1 MEKSNRHIR
10 DYIQLSG
17 ELFEAV
23 QKQRVYPDSKHFVD
37 MVPKSESSNII
48 KKWQSEK
55 DAPDFNLKRFIET
68 HFYLP
73 ENDTEQTEIQPQS
86 SCRKHIQNLWPLLFR
101 KSDSAKN
108 SESSLLPLPKP
119 YVVPGGRFREI
130 YYWDSYFTAQGLMAD
145 GHHEMVLSMTEN
157 FRHLIET
164 VGHIPNGNRAYYLSR
179 SQPPFFAPM
188 VDLVISHYGE
198 EKVAEF
204 LPAVEKEYQFWM
216 NRTGAD
222 GRRSLSIS
230 DDKDNNFKLNRYW
243 DDYPAPRQESWF
255 EDVELAEKI
264 DENDREQFYRNI
276 RAACESGWDFSS
288 RWFSDQKNLSTI
300 ETTNILPVDLNVLLW
315 FMEKKCSEW
324 NKIIGNSDQAKM
336 FDEGAND
343 RKHAINQL
351 MWDSSKGFFFDYN
364 HAQKKQTNVW
374 SLAAVYPL
382 YFGVADSGQA
392 SAVAKML
399 EEKFLKDGGLVTTT
413 NHTGEQWDFPNGWAP
428 LQWMAVKGLERYGFR
443 KPANTIKSRWLELNN
458 RVFQNTGKMVEKYN
472 VADLTKEG
480 GGGEY
485 PLQDGF
491 GWSNGVYSAFD
502 E

>member
-1 MEKSNRHIR
+1 MEKNNRCVK

-23 QKQRVYPDSKHFVD
+23 QKQRIYPDSKYFVD
-37 MVPKSESSNII
+37 MVPKSEGSDII
-48 KKWQSEK
+48 KKWTSEK
-55 DAPDFNLKRFIET
+55 DTPDFNLKSFVEA

-73 ENDTEQTEIQPQS
+73 EKDAELTEIQPQS
-86 SCRKHIQNLWPLLFR
+86 LCRKHIQSLWPLLFR
-101 KSDSAKN
+101 KSDTIKK
-108 SESSLLPLPKP
+108 SESSLLSLPKP

-145 GHHEMVLSMTEN
+145 GHHDMVLSMTEN

-188 VDLVISHYGE
+188 VALVISRYGD
-198 EKVAEF
+198 EKIAEF

-216 NRTGAD
+216 DRSGTE

-230 DDKDNNFKLNRYW
+230 DNSGNSFRLNRYW

-255 EDVELAEKI
+255 EDVELADKI
-264 DENDREQFYRNI
+264 DEKEREQFYRNV

-288 RWFSDQKNLSTI
+288 RWFSDQKNLLTI
-300 ETTNILPVDLNVLLW
+300 ETTNIFPIDLNVLLW
-315 FMEKKCSEW
+315 FLEKKCSEW
-324 NKIIGNSDQAKM
+324 YRIMGNSGQADLYDKASK
-336 FDEGAND
+336 E
-343 RKHAINQL
+343 RKYNINQL
-351 MWDSSKGFFFDYN
+351 MWNSSKGFFFDYN
-364 HAQKKQTNVW
+364 HVQKDQTHIW

-382 YFGVADSGQA
+382 YFGLADSEQA
-392 SAVAKML
+392 SAVANML
-399 EEKFLKDGGLVTTT
+399 EEKFLKDGGLTTTT
-413 NHTGEQWDFPNGWAP
+413 NHTGEQWDYPNGWAP
-428 LQWMAVKGLERYGFR
+428 LQWMAIKGLKRYGFTEF
-443 KPANTIKSRWLELNN
+443 ANTVKSRWLELNN
-458 RVFQNTGKMVEKYN
+458 RVFQSAGKMVEKYN
-472 VADLTKEG
+472 VADVTKEG

-485 PLQDGF
+485 SLQDGF
-491 GWSNGVYSAFD
+491 GWSNGVYSALD